1 MAKKKYK
8 NSEEYWRD
16 REEEQRRKNITDEKE
31 YSKEINR
38 IYQEMMDG
46 IQKEIE
52 SFYAKYASKEGITLA
67 EAKKRVKQVDIRAY
81 ERKAKHYVKAASRD
95 RKRYGKTNKK
105 ASYFSEQ
112 ANEEMRLYNL
122 TMKINR
128 LEMLKASIGLELVNG
143 FDELQQFF
151 DETLTDRTLAEFER
165 QAGILG
171 GSAKFYNAEL
181 AHSIVNASF
190 HNATFSDNIWK
201 YQDRLKAEIDR
212 QLTIGLIQGKNHVV
226 LARNIRKV
234 FGVSVRDSERLMKTE
249 LRRVRTEVARQS
261 YERYGVEEYQFLALG
276 KNPCP
281 ICQDIDGEVYKVKD
295 MMPGTNAPP
304 MHPRC
309 ECTTA
314 QYWDREAF
322 DRWLDE
328 Q

>member
-81 ERKAKHYVKAASRD
+81 ERKAKRYVEAASRD

-112 ANEEMRLYNL
+112 ANAEMRLYNL

-128 LEMLKASIGLELVNG
+128 LEMLKADIGLELVNG

-190 HNATFSDNIWK
+190 HNATFDEDLWK
-201 YQDRLKAEIDR
+201 YQDRLKVEIER

-276 KNPCP
+276 KNPCS
-281 ICQDIDGEVYKVKD
+281 ICKRIDGKVLKVKN
-295 MMPGTNAPP
+295 MMPGENAPP

>member
-1 MAKKKYK
+1 MTKKYK

-31 YSKEINR
+31 YFKELNR

-52 SFYAKYASKEGITLA
+52 SFYAKYAAKEGITLA
-67 EAKKRVKQVDIRAY
+67 EAKKRVKQADIKAY
-81 ERKAKHYVKAASRD
+81 ERKAKRYVEAASRD

-105 ASYFSEQ
+105 ASYFSER

-128 LEMLKASIGLELVNG
+128 LEMLKADIGLELVNG

-151 DETLTDRTLAEFER
+151 DETLTDQTLAEFER

-190 HNATFSDNIWK
+190 HNAAFSDRIWQH
-201 YQDRLKAEIDR
+201 QDRLKVEIER
-212 QLTIGLIQGKNHVV
+212 QLTLGLIQGKSHVV
-226 LARNIRKV
+226 LARNIRKA
-234 FGVSVRDSERLMKTE
+234 FGVSVRDSEGLMQTE
-249 LRRVRTEVARQS
+249 LSRVRTEAARQS
-261 YERYGVEEYQFLALG
+261 YERNGTEEYEFLALG
-276 KNPCP
+276 RNPCS
-281 ICQDIDGEVYKVKD
+281 ICAKIDGKVCKVKD
-295 MMPGTNAPP
+295 MMPGKNAPP

-309 ECTTA
+309 ECSTA
-314 QYWDREAF
+314 PHVDREAF
-322 DRWLDE
+322 NKWLDSL
-328 Q
+328 

>member
-1 MAKKKYK
+1 MAKKYK

-31 YSKEINR
+31 YFKELNR

-67 EAKKRVKQVDIRAY
+67 EAKNRVKQADIKAY
-81 ERKAKHYVKAASRD
+81 ERKAKRYVEAASRD

-151 DETLTDRTLAEFER
+151 DETLTDQTLAEFER

-190 HNATFSDNIWK
+190 HNAAFSDRIWQ
-201 YQDRLKAEIDR
+201 YQDRLKVEIER
-212 QLTIGLIQGKNHVV
+212 QLTLGLIQGESHVV

-234 FGVSVRDSERLMKTE
+234 FGVSVRDSERLMQTE
-249 LRRVRTEVARQS
+249 LCRVRTEAAKQS
-261 YERYGVEEYQFLALG
+261 YERNGTEEYEFLALG
-276 KNPCP
+276 RNPCP

-309 ECTTA
+309 ECSTVPHV
-314 QYWDREAF
+314 DREAF

>member
-1 MAKKKYK
+1 MAKKYK

-31 YSKEINR
+31 YFKELNR

-46 IQKEIE
+46 VQKEIE
-52 SFYAKYASKEGITLA
+52 SFYAKYAAKEGITLA
-67 EAKKRVKQVDIRAY
+67 EAKKRVKQADIKAY
-81 ERKAKHYVKAASRD
+81 ERKAKRYVEAASRD

-105 ASYFSEQ
+105 ASYFSER

-190 HNATFSDNIWK
+190 HNATFSDRIWK
-201 YQDRLKAEIDR
+201 YQDRLKVEIER
-212 QLTIGLIQGKNHVV
+212 QLTLGLIQGESHVV

-234 FGVSVRDSERLMKTE
+234 FGVSVRDSERLMQTE
-249 LRRVRTEVARQS
+249 LCRVRTEAAKQS
-261 YERYGVEEYQFLALG
+261 YERNGTEEYQFLALG

-281 ICQDIDGEVYKVKD
+281 ICQRMDGEVVKVSE
-295 MMPGTNAPP
+295 MMPGENAPP

-309 ECTTA
+309 ECSTTP
-314 QYWDREAF
+314 YVDREAF
-322 DRWLDE
+322 NKWLDSL
-328 Q
+328 

>member
-31 YSKEINR
+31 YSKETNR

-52 SFYAKYASKEGITLA
+52 SFYAKYAAKEGITLA
-67 EAKKRVKQVDIRAY
+67 EAKKRVKQADIKAY
-81 ERKAKHYVKAASRD
+81 ERKAKRYVKAASRD

-128 LEMLKASIGLELVNG
+128 LEMLKADIGLELVNG

-151 DETLTDRTLAEFER
+151 DETLTDQTLAEFER

-234 FGVSVRDSERLMKTE
+234 FGVSVRDSERLMQTE
-249 LRRVRTEVARQS
+249 LCRVRTEAAKQS
-261 YERYGVEEYQFLALG
+261 YERNGVEEYQFLALG

-309 ECTTA
+309 ECSTTP
-314 QYWDREAF
+314 YVDREAF
-322 DRWLDE
+322 NKWLDSL
-328 Q
+328 

>member
-1 MAKKKYK
+1 MAKKYK

-31 YSKEINR
+31 YFKELNR

-52 SFYAKYASKEGITLA
+52 SFYAKYAAKEGITLA
-67 EAKKRVKQVDIRAY
+67 EAKKRVKQADIKAY
-81 ERKAKHYVKAASRD
+81 ERKAKRYVEAASRD

-105 ASYFSEQ
+105 ASYFSER

-128 LEMLKASIGLELVNG
+128 LEMLKADIGLELVNG

-151 DETLTDRTLAEFER
+151 DETLTDQTLAEFER

-190 HNATFSDNIWK
+190 HNAAFSDRIWQ
-201 YQDRLKAEIDR
+201 YQDRLKVEIER
-212 QLTIGLIQGKNHVV
+212 QLTLGLIQGESHVV

-234 FGVSVRDSERLMKTE
+234 FGMSVRDSERLMQTE
-249 LRRVRTEVARQS
+249 LCRVRTEAAKQS
-261 YERYGVEEYQFLALG
+261 YERNGTEEYEFLALG
-276 KNPCP
+276 RNPCP

-309 ECTTA
+309 ECSTTPHV
-314 QYWDREAF
+314 DREAF
-322 DRWLDE
+322 NEWLDSL
-328 Q
+328 

>member
-1 MAKKKYK
+1 MTKKYK

-31 YSKEINR
+31 YFKELNR

-52 SFYAKYASKEGITLA
+52 SFYAKYAAKEGITLA
-67 EAKKRVKQVDIRAY
+67 EAKKRVKQADIKAY
-81 ERKAKHYVKAASRD
+81 ERKAKRYVEAASRD

-105 ASYFSEQ
+105 ASYFSER

-128 LEMLKASIGLELVNG
+128 LEMLKADIGLELVNG

-151 DETLTDRTLAEFER
+151 DETLTDQTLAEFER

-190 HNATFSDNIWK
+190 HNAAFSDRIWQ
-201 YQDRLKAEIDR
+201 YQDRLKVEIER
-212 QLTIGLIQGKNHVV
+212 QLTLGLIQGESHVV

-234 FGVSVRDSERLMKTE
+234 FGVSVRDSERLMQTE
-249 LRRVRTEVARQS
+249 LCRVRTEAAKQS
-261 YERYGVEEYQFLALG
+261 YERNGTEEYEFLALG
-276 KNPCP
+276 RNPCS
-281 ICQDIDGEVYKVKD
+281 ICKGIDGKVFKVKN
-295 MMPGTNAPP
+295 MMPGVNAPP
-304 MHPRC
+304 MHPGC
-309 ECTTA
+309 ECTTTA
-314 QYWDREAF
+314 YADREAF
-322 DRWLDE
+322 DRWLDGE
-328 Q
+328 K

>member
-1 MAKKKYK
+1 MAKKYK

-31 YSKEINR
+31 YFKELNR

-52 SFYAKYASKEGITLA
+52 SFYAKYAAKEGITLA
-67 EAKKRVKQVDIRAY
+67 EAKKRVKQADIKAY
-81 ERKAKHYVKAASRD
+81 ERKAKRYVEAASRD

-105 ASYFSEQ
+105 ASYFSER

-128 LEMLKASIGLELVNG
+128 LEMLKADIGLELVNG

-151 DETLTDRTLAEFER
+151 DETLTDQTLAEFER

-190 HNATFSDNIWK
+190 HNAAFSDRIWQH
-201 YQDRLKAEIDR
+201 QDRLKVEIER
-212 QLTIGLIQGKNHVV
+212 QLTLGLIQGESHVV

-234 FGVSVRDSERLMKTE
+234 FGVSVRDSERLMQTE
-249 LRRVRTEVARQS
+249 LCRVRTEAAKQS
-261 YERYGVEEYQFLALG
+261 YERNGTEEYEFLALG
-276 KNPCP
+276 RNPCP

-309 ECTTA
+309 ECSTTPHV
-314 QYWDREAF
+314 DREAF
-322 DRWLDE
+322 NKWLDSL
-328 Q
+328 